1 MLEPLPYD
9 ARALGPA
16 FTLLR
21 EPLPEFMLF
30 GGMMISRQD
39 IPHLRR
45 ASRSWRSA
53 LHVAKLL
60 LRYGLQRMRAP
71 RGTTLYLGN
80 ALVARLFRCA
90 LDLA

>member
-1 MLEPLPYD
+1 
-9 ARALGPA
+9 
-16 FTLLR
+16 
-21 EPLPEFMLF
+21 
-30 GGMMISRQD
+30 MISRGD

-53 LHVAKLL
+53 LHVTKLL

-80 ALVARLFRCA
+80 ALVNPTSLRNVDSKICPLRF
-90 LDLA
+90 